1 MGVCIA
7 TLRQQPSAISL
18 LNTLAGGSLLHQA
31 LKRRFPEVLFQVDAR
46 FDNGHA
52 FTFEKL
58 SLQGGVRFAD
68 QDFSAL
74 AENTMP
80 RDAFSGG
87 SCRHC
92 MSRGTRPAWQPQ
104 GFGDPAIG

>member
-7 TLRQQPSAISL
+7 TLRQQPSAGSL
-18 LNTLAGGSLLHQA
+18 LNTLAAGSLLHQA
-31 LKRRFPEVLFQVDAR
+31 PKWRFPEVASQVDAR
-46 FDNGHA
+46 LDNGNA

-68 QDFSAL
+68 QDFPAL

-80 RDAFSGG
+80 RDAFSGR
-87 SCRHC
+87 SCSHGV
-92 MSRGTRPAWQPQ
+92 SRGTRTAWQPQ
-104 GFGDPAIG
+104 GLGDTPIG